1 MDRLRLCRVA
11 AAVATYAASSRAYA
25 DAISEFYN
33 GRTISIMVGFG
44 PGGGYNV
51 YARGHCAAFRRACA
65 GSSNG
70 RRAER
75 PWCGGLGARQLA
87 YNVSPR
93 DGTVF
98 GTFNRT
104 IPLEPLLDGARAQ
117 FDPLKFNWLGSPSNE
132 VSACVGWHGAR
143 AKIAA
148 VRYSIVVY
156 RWTQCRECEAS
167 LSY

>member
-1 MDRLRLCRVA
+1 MLWIPAIVPSGRRGRNLCRIVP
-11 AAVATYAASSRAYA
+11 VHA

-33 GRTISIMVGFG
+33 GRTVSTVVGFG

-51 YARGHCAAFRRACA
+51 YARAIARHFGAHVPGHPTVVVQNVPGAA
-65 GSSNG
+65 
-70 RRAER
+70 
-75 PWCGGLGARQLA
+75 GLALA
-87 YNVSPR
+87 NSLYNVSPR

-132 VSACVGWHGAR
+132 VSACVGMAWGAR
-143 AKIAA
+143 QI
-148 VRYSIVVY
+148 
-156 RWTQCRECEAS
+156 
-167 LSY
+167 

>member
-1 MDRLRLCRVA
+1 M
-11 AAVATYAASSRAYA
+11 
-25 DAISEFYN
+25 
-33 GRTISIMVGFG
+33 
-44 PGGGYNV
+44 
-51 YARGHCAAFRRACA
+51 
-65 GSSNG
+65 
-70 RRAER
+70 
-75 PWCGGLGARQLA
+75 
-87 YNVSPR
+87 SPR

-117 FDPLKFNWLGSPSNE
+117 FDPLKFNWLGSPPNE
-132 VSACVGWHGAR
+132 VSACVGMAWGAR
-143 AKIAA
+143 QIAA